1 MKNLRQI
8 LEQQKISQS
17 ELARR
22 LGVTRQQVFYW
33 CREVEPYRPSK
44 KYRGKIEQ
52 ILKYWEE

>member
-8 LEQQKISQS
+8 LEQKKISQS

-33 CREVEPYRPSK
+33 CREFEHYRPSK

>member
-1 MKNLRQI
+1 MNLRQI
-8 LEQQKISQS
+8 LEQKKISQS